1 MKILICLLL
10 FVASSAHAG
19 FAGALSF
26 GPFGDL
32 ILRGQ
37 TENPALVA
45 IVLSDAG
52 GWGDVEEEM
61 ARAAGDAGALV
72 IGVDTQRY
80 FAHVEKEKYEPNVSH
95 ELSSASKYV
104 QKKMALPRLSPAFLI
119 GHGAGAGVVYASLV
133 QAPEN
138 VFLGGFSLG
147 FRPVLPVSQP
157 FGWGRGLPWKRVGE
171 HIAYDAVTKFDM
183 SWTVVQA
190 EGDPLLSES
199 AARDFVRDMRG
210 VSLHGLHGQRDYADT
225 AAWRETL
232 KDALDAILA
241 DRAVSDPKHPQDI
254 GDLPLIEVPPT
265 GPETDCLAVF
275 VTGDGG
281 WAGIDK
287 NIAAILSKNGLGVV
301 GLDSLR
307 YFWTRRTPEGGG
319 ADLARI
325 MRHYLSAWDKSQVV
339 FIGYSLGADALPP
352 MIASLPGDLR
362 KKVRQVTLLAPS
374 KFVELEFHVGNW
386 LLDDEV
392 AQDIALLPE
401 IRKLEPVPMLCVYG
415 QKEESSLC
423 TDLHPDQAT
432 IISLPGG
439 HHFDGDYAKVAA
451 LILEHLRQP

>member
-1 MKILICLLL
+1 MKSLIWLLI
-10 FVASSAHAG
+10 FVAGMAHAA
-19 FAGALSF
+19 AGETLSF
-26 GPFGDL
+26 GPFGEL

-37 TENPALVA
+37 TANPESVA

-61 ARAAGDAGALV
+61 AKVAGDTGALV
-72 IGVDTQRY
+72 IGVDLRRY
-80 FAHVEKEKYEPNVSH
+80 FAHVEKKKYEPNVSH

-104 QKKMALPRLSPAFLI
+104 QKTLALPRLSPAFLI

-157 FGWGRGLPWKRVGE
+157 FGWGRGLVWKRAGE
-171 HIAYDAVTKFDM
+171 YIAYDAVTKYDL

-190 EGDPLLSES
+190 ERDPLLSES
-199 AARDFVRDMRG
+199 GARDFVRGMRG
-210 VSLHGLHGQRDYADT
+210 VTLHGLPGIRDYADAT
-225 AAWRETL
+225 AWREPLRESLETMVS
-232 KDALDAILA
+232 ARSAIAPEHHLDLE
-241 DRAVSDPKHPQDI
+241 
-254 GDLPLIEVPPT
+254 DLPLIEVPSA
-265 GPETDCLAVF
+265 GPDTDCLAVF

-287 NIAAILSKNGLGVV
+287 DIAAILADSGLGVV

-325 MRHYLSAWDKSQVV
+325 MRHYLSAWGKSQVI

-352 MIASLPGDLR
+352 MIASLPEDLR
-362 KKVRQVTLLAPS
+362 RKVRQVTLLAPS
-374 KFVELEFHVGNW
+374 KSVELEFHVTNW
-386 LLDDEV
+386 LHDDEV

-401 IRKLEPVPMLCVYG
+401 IRKLEPLPMLCVYG
-415 QKEESSLC
+415 QKEKSSLC
-423 TDLHPDQAT
+423 TELRPDQAT

-439 HHFDGDYAKVAA
+439 HHFDGDYARVAA
-451 LILEHLRQP
+451 LILEHLQLH